1 MLKKG
6 DNVVF
11 KIGKDKTIYTVISD
25 EYILGGRL
33 VVKLYGYDGE
43 VAVEYLSSNTM
54 F

>member
-33 VVKLYGYDGE
+33 VVDLYGYNGE
-43 VAVEYLSSNTM
+43 VAVEYLSCDII